1 MGKREFVEDDE
12 VDDSDI
18 SDFEVRFMGKTLSFG
33 FNKNGGW
40 GFGSHRTSKFSNF
53 SSKEKEQ
60 RQEFRE

>member
-1 MGKREFVEDDE
+1 MEDDE

-33 FNKNGGW
+33 FNKNWGL

-60 RQEFRE
+60 RQECRE